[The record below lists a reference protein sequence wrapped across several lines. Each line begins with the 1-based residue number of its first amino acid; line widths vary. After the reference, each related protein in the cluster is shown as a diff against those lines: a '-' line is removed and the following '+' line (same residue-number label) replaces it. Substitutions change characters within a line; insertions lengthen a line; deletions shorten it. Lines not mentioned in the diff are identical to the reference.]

1 MIEWVARLNWCKILK
16 IIISSLS
23 CNSQNRVFNPYL
35 KTSLIRLR
43 MKRSLQSLISFFP
56 VKIKCFNPY
65 LKTSL
70 IRLRMKRS
78 LQSLISFFSGLGQ
91 IFVFCSRSQE
101 TYLLL
106 RQKEQIGS
114 SFENFFPYSCYY
126 FLALG
131 SCNIFKINF
140 LLSKLFIDILLFFDK

>member
-1 MIEWVARLNWCKILK
+1 MPRKFYQKWLSCCKILK
-16 IIISSLS
+16 
-23 CNSQNRVFNPYL
+23 
-35 KTSLIRLR
+35 RL
-43 MKRSLQSLISFFP
+43 LFP
-56 VKIKCFNPY
+56 PKAATVKIECFNPY

-114 SFENFFPYSCYY
+114 SFENFFPCSWYY
-126 FLALG
+126 FSWHWGVATF
-131 SCNIFKINF
+131 SKSIFFSQNSSLISSYFLIN
-140 LLSKLFIDILLFFDK
+140 ST

>member
-1 MIEWVARLNWCKILK
+1 MPRKFYQKWLSCCKILK
-16 IIISSLS
+16 
-23 CNSQNRVFNPYL
+23 
-35 KTSLIRLR
+35 RL
-43 MKRSLQSLISFFP
+43 LFP
-56 VKIKCFNPY
+56 PKAATVKIECFNPY

-131 SCNIFKINF
+131 SCNISKINF
-140 LLSKLFIDILLFFDK
+140 LLSKLFIDILLFFDKWYLKLTFSRS